1 MDECVRTEGIFRVNA
16 KAVMVEVLQ
25 ELYDQGQQFIVWQ
38 ERDTVLCFP
47 FWRDGTGDV
56 GMDELKEKDGY
67 DVHAAAG
74 LIKLWYKELREPV
87 FPQSYYQALGK
98 FYGDADLQLEPQQ
111 LVEMLRPDAE
121 WTILTTTARKI
132 LRMHLLPLLSRVIE
146 MEEWNH
152 MTAYGL
158 AVCFAPA
165 LLRGPDIEEDMKMMA
180 IVRRLLEAM
189 VRNWK
194 KHLAPVFEIDPQS
207 FEAELRLPEVLA
219 DRQDPLEEGADSVSP
234 SEAQMSGITLIDND
248 GSASDTQQEDGSDED
263 EAPPL
268 PQRPT
273 PLPPLPPRPRTFFES
288 EGGRPTLPPRTRSST
303 IAAIPITS
311 NPTSSP
317 TNGVENPVKRK
328 PAPTVQPLP
337 RYSMV
342 VGTSSS
348 HQKQQQPPATL
359 EHIPFYNSVEQPD
372 EEPLDVDDMDS
383 ELPEYEAL
391 PESSANRAAIPRK
404 PVPVK
409 SGKNG

>member
-1 MDECVRTEGIFRVNA
+1 
-16 KAVMVEVLQ
+16 
-25 ELYDQGQQFIVWQ
+25 
-38 ERDTVLCFP
+38 
-47 FWRDGTGDV
+47 
-56 GMDELKEKDGY
+56 
-67 DVHAAAG
+67 
-74 LIKLWYKELREPV
+74 
-87 FPQSYYQALGK
+87 
-98 FYGDADLQLEPQQ
+98 
-111 LVEMLRPDAE
+111 
-121 WTILTTTARKI
+121 
-132 LRMHLLPLLSRVIE
+132 

-194 KHLAPVFEIDPQS
+194 EHLAPVFETDPQS

-219 DRQDPLEEGADSVSP
+219 DRQDPLEEGADSISP

-317 TNGVENPVKRK
+317 TNGVDNPVKRK

-342 VGTSSS
+342 VGSSFS
-348 HQKQQQPPATL
+348 QQRQQQQPPATL

-372 EEPLDVDDMDS
+372 EEPLDVDMDP

-391 PESSANRAAIPRK
+391 PESSSNRTAIPRK

-409 SGKNG
+409 SAKNG